1 MKAILM
7 SIKPRHNKNI
17 CNHIKW
23 WEIRKLF
30 PLDYEGWVYI
40 YNTKDTEYGYLT
52 TAYVG
57 NKLEFITSFT
67 PHYKYYGKVIGRFW
81 CDRVEEILFDLGDKE
96 WFTDSCTEEKDL
108 LKESCLQDYELEAYL
123 EGKSGR
129 AVHIQK
135 LEIFDKPKEISEF
148 SVMREYT
155 NCGRCPLALDFGCSS
170 NGWCGTIK
178 PLTRAPQ
185 SWCYVE
191 VQSMGFDFSKNSIKR
206 NEQQIKLLLKGK
218 WNDVDR
224 LNYLL
229 LGIAPYSRYA
239 RMGIKKALRHAIKL
253 LKKEVQV

>member
-1 MKAILM
+1 MKAILT

-40 YNTKDTEYGYLT
+40 YNTKDTEHGYLT

-57 NKLEFITSFT
+57 DKLEFILSFT
-67 PHYKYYGKVIGRFW
+67 KHYKYYGKVIGRFW

-108 LKESCLQDYELEAYL
+108 LKESCLEQYELDAYL

-135 LEIFDKPKEISEF
+135 LEIFDKPKDISEF
-148 SVMREYT
+148 QVRVFPNRKDNLFTRY
-155 NCGRCPLALDFGCSS
+155 
-170 NGWCGTIK
+170 
-178 PLTRAPQ
+178 LTKAPQ
-185 SWCYVE
+185 SWCYIE
-191 VQSMGFDFSKNSIKR
+191 V
-206 NEQQIKLLLKGK
+206 
-218 WNDVDR
+218 
-224 LNYLL
+224 
-229 LGIAPYSRYA
+229 
-239 RMGIKKALRHAIKL
+239 
-253 LKKEVQV
+253 